1 MNSANF
7 LQGLRTAAR
16 SIKVSDIT
24 LLSDGVYEL
33 QKGLITL
40 FVDYDGWY
48 DDHQGTQQR
57 LSKEVLRVVQ
67 TMKVGQKVLI
77 VEEKEDR
84 NPEDEKEDWGNETR
98 IWLVHFSAI
107 RLLLTRK

>member
-1 MNSANF
+1 M
-7 LQGLRTAAR
+7 
-16 SIKVSDIT
+16 
-24 LLSDGVYEL
+24 
-33 QKGLITL
+33 TL

-48 DDHQGTQQR
+48 EDQQGTQR

-84 NPEDEKEDWGNETR
+84 NPEDEKEDWGKETR

>member
-1 MNSANF
+1 M
-7 LQGLRTAAR
+7 
-16 SIKVSDIT
+16 
-24 LLSDGVYEL
+24 
-33 QKGLITL
+33 TL

-48 DDHQGTQQR
+48 EDHQGTQQR

-84 NPEDEKEDWGNETR
+84 NPGEEKDDRGKETR
-98 IWLVHFSAI
+98 IWSVHFSAI
-107 RLLLTRK
+107 RLLLTR